1 MAKANTVNA
10 MTVAAQKTGLE
21 DGAAQEQ
28 QQQPAAA
35 PGEDIEAY
43 KRRINELLQALA
55 VMALT
60 VQQLQAFDK
69 VWSQPEVAKL
79 GMQEPLSSEFAQRMA
94 KDEGFRKEL
103 LERLQELYA
112 N

>member
-1 MAKANTVNA
+1 
-10 MTVAAQKTGLE
+10 
-21 DGAAQEQ
+21 
-28 QQQPAAA
+28 
-35 PGEDIEAY
+35 
-43 KRRINELLQALA
+43 
-55 VMALT
+55 MALT

-69 VWSQPEVAKL
+69 VWSQPEVARL
-79 GMQEPLSSEFAQRMA
+79 GMQEPLSSEFAQRMV